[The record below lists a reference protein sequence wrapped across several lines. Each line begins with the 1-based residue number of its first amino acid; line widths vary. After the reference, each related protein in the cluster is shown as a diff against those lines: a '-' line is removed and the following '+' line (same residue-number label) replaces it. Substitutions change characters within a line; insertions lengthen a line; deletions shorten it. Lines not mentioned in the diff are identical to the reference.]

1 LTKRHIKKSKNKRS
15 LCCCGHINSLRNTD
29 ATPSHQCRQF
39 SLPAFFVSTLFQHI
53 FLTKQ
58 TFSTMNTKQ
67 ALINLAKKVDIYFY
81 EPDTSLSIN
90 QPPQR
95 RCRFKKDSS
104 LSMSTH
110 IVFQTP
116 FILSTEL

>member
-1 LTKRHIKKSKNKRS
+1 
-15 LCCCGHINSLRNTD
+15 
-29 ATPSHQCRQF
+29 
-39 SLPAFFVSTLFQHI
+39 
-53 FLTKQ
+53 
-58 TFSTMNTKQ
+58 MNTKQ

-104 LSMSTH
+104 LSM
-110 IVFQTP
+110 
-116 FILSTEL
+116 